1 MKDCMREMSKWC
13 EEVMREQ
20 EDAEE
25 EEEEE
30 QEQEQDEE
38 QEDTNVHA
46 ITKVWSLAAQDLIH
60 CFLFGSQEIGEHVK
74 RLRKI

>member
-20 EDAEE
+20 ED
-25 EEEEE
+25 
-30 QEQEQDEE
+30 
-38 QEDTNVHA
+38 TNVHA
-46 ITKVWSLAAQDLIH
+46 VTKVWSLASQDLIH

-74 RLRKI
+74 R

>member
-20 EDAEE
+20 EDAE

-60 CFLFGSQEIGEHVK
+60 CFLFGSQEIGERVK

>member
-25 EEEEE
+25 EEEE

-46 ITKVWSLAAQDLIH
+46 VTKVWSLASQDLIH

>member
-25 EEEEE
+25 EEQE

-46 ITKVWSLAAQDLIH
+46 VTKVLSLASQDLIH
-60 CFLFGSQEIGEHVK
+60 CFLFGSQEIGEYVK
-74 RLRKI
+74 R